1 MLQQAMTSRAMISTF
16 LYKMPGIQRSHKEH
30 LKDPL
35 NKYREF
41 NLRAAMDMILFNE
54 KYVPLSSFCI
64 LLRINNTL
72 QLFNYSIKEVL
83 FSSLN
88 T

>member
-1 MLQQAMTSRAMISTF
+1 MASRAMISTF

-54 KYVPLSSFCI
+54 KYVP
-64 LLRINNTL
+64 
-72 QLFNYSIKEVL
+72 SIFFLYIIK
-83 FSSLN
+83 N
-88 T
+88 